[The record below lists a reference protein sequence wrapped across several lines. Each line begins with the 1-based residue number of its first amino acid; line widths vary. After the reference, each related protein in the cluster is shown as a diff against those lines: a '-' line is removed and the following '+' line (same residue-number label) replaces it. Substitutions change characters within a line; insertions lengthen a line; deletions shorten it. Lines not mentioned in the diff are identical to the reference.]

1 MDQKPHSFSA
11 IVTIA
16 ILGVLTVVA
25 WLYKIGKN
33 QEAQVL
39 KNEVT
44 ATVPFESTAPAT
56 PRDRQFVPAA
66 REEIKN
72 PNYEVLLGCELVES
86 RANDGNTF
94 RVRHR
99 DNEYVFRLY
108 FVDAPE
114 TTNSSPDRIRSQTK
128 YFNYITEQQLLETG
142 IEAREFAL
150 KILRTRPF
158 TVFTQWDKLLQSHR
172 FYGMIQVT
180 TNEGERRFLSE
191 FLSNRGYAAIETV
204 GRKLPNGVEENVYR
218 THLRGLEEVAQ
229 KARVGAWRDLHQ

>member
-33 QEAQVL
+33 QEAQTL
-39 KNEVT
+39 KNEVA
-44 ATVPFESTAPAT
+44 ATVPIETGAPAT
-56 PRDRQFVPAA
+56 PRDRQFVPTV
-66 REEIKN
+66 RQEVEN

-94 RVRHR
+94 RIRHR

-114 TTNSSPDRIRSQTK
+114 TTNNNPDRIRSQTQ
-128 YFNYITEQQLLETG
+128 YFNYITEEQLTHTG

-150 KILRTRPF
+150 KILRARPF
-158 TVFTQWDKLLQSHR
+158 TVFTQWEKLLQSHR
-172 FYGMIQVT
+172 YHGMIQVT
-180 TNEGERRFLSE
+180 LNDGERRFLSE
-191 FLSNRGYAAIETV
+191 LLANRGYAITETV
-204 GRKLPNGVEENVYR
+204 GRKLPNGVDEKVYR
-218 THLRGLEEVAQ
+218 KHLRDLELVAR
-229 KARVGAWRDLHQ
+229 KASVGAWRNPRQ